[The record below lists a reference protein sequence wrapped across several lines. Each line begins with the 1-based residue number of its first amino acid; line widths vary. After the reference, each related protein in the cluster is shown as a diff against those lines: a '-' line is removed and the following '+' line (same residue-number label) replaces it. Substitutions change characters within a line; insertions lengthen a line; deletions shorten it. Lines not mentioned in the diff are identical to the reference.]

1 MKEGSMLTA
10 CRLNFKKVTTADLGL
25 IAPYFAKKKAVISDH
40 SILYLHMWGA
50 LLGTEYAIDDDV
62 LFLRRNGKHGISYY
76 PPLGMGEA
84 GLATHISRLALL
96 GETEIALSAV
106 PAHAVE
112 EIEGTQHVVEKGTS
126 RRWADYIYNANDL
139 ATLQGHRYNK
149 KRNLVHQFERLY
161 PMHTYEDITAENLAD
176 VVAFMQN
183 FMQEDREN
191 ADKNYENERV
201 CQILA
206 EYGKLP
212 AIGGLLR
219 VDGQLVA
226 FTVAEHIDN
235 TLLVHVEKADRR
247 FKGVYQYINYRF
259 VREQMQKREFQFV
272 NREDDAGDEGLRQA
286 KLSYCPVDI
295 LHKYRMVLKF

>member
-1 MKEGSMLTA
+1 MLTV
-10 CRLNFKKVTTADLGL
+10 CRLDFKKVTTEDLGL
-25 IAPYFAKKKAVISDH
+25 IAPYFAQKKAVISDH

-50 LLGTEYAIDDDV
+50 LLGTEYAIDGDV

-76 PPLGMGEA
+76 PPLAMGEV
-84 GLATHISRLALL
+84 GLAARIPRLALL
-96 GETEIALSAV
+96 GEAQISLSAV

-112 EIEGTQHVVEKGTS
+112 EIERAQHVVEKSTS
-126 RRWADYIYNANDL
+126 RRWADYIYSAQDL

-161 PMHTYEDITAENLAD
+161 PLHAYEDITAENLAE
-176 VVAFMQN
+176 VEAFMQS
-183 FMQEDREN
+183 FMQEDRTNE
-191 ADKNYENERV
+191 DKNYENERV
-201 CQILA
+201 LCILA
-206 EYGKLP
+206 EYDRLP

-219 VDGQLVA
+219 VEGRVVA
-226 FTVAEHIDN
+226 FTVAEHIDD

-259 VREQMQKREFQFV
+259 VREQLQKRNFQFV

-286 KLSYCPVDI
+286 KLSYCPVEI
-295 LHKYRMVLKF
+295 LHKYRMVLEF

>member
-1 MKEGSMLTA
+1 MLTA

-25 IAPYFAKKKAVISDH
+25 IAPYFAQKKAVISDH

-50 LLGTEYAIDDDV
+50 LLGTEYVIDDDV

-76 PPLGMGEA
+76 PPLGMGEV
-84 GLATHISRLALL
+84 GIVTHISRLASL
-96 GETEIALSAV
+96 GEAEIALSAV
-106 PAHAVE
+106 PAHTVE
-112 EIEGTQHVVEKGTS
+112 EIESVYHVVEKETS

-149 KRNLVHQFERLY
+149 KRNLVHQFERFY
-161 PMHTYEDITAENLAD
+161 PTHMYEDITAENFAE
-176 VVAFMQN
+176 VIAFMQSFTQDDGEN
-183 FMQEDREN
+183 ED
-191 ADKNYENERV
+191 KKYENERV
-201 CQILA
+201 LHILT
-206 EYGKLP
+206 EYDRLP

-219 VDGQLVA
+219 VDGQVVA

-259 VREQMQKREFQFV
+259 VREQLQKRDFQFV

-286 KLSYCPVDI
+286 KLSYCPVEI

>member
-1 MKEGSMLTA
+1 M
-10 CRLNFKKVTTADLGL
+10 
-25 IAPYFAKKKAVISDH
+25 
-40 SILYLHMWGA
+40 
-50 LLGTEYAIDDDV
+50 
-62 LFLRRNGKHGISYY
+62 
-76 PPLGMGEA
+76 
-84 GLATHISRLALL
+84 
-96 GETEIALSAV
+96 
-106 PAHAVE
+106 
-112 EIEGTQHVVEKGTS
+112 
-126 RRWADYIYNANDL
+126 
-139 ATLQGHRYNK
+139 
-149 KRNLVHQFERLY
+149 
-161 PMHTYEDITAENLAD
+161 TAENLAD